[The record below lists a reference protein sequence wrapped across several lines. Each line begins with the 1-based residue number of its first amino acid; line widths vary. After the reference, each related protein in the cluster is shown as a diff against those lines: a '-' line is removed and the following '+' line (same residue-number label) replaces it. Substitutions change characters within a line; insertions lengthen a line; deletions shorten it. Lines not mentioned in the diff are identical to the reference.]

1 MFLFALTGFWRIEGL
16 RFLCFLLFLK
26 SLVLIQSR
34 FYIFNYFL
42 RNFIID
48 KINSLLV
55 ILLVFIMVMRFLASR
70 LIVKNNSYYWN
81 KVALIMILCLI
92 LLFLTP
98 SITFFY
104 VYFEFSIL
112 PIFVIIIGWGY
123 QTERVRAGL
132 ALIFYTISASI
143 PFLLFVLYSIVN
155 QKVFFFSQYFIKI
168 NFHEVH
174 WVMGLRSII
183 AFLVKLPVFMGHLWL
198 PKAHVEAPVVGSIIL
213 ASILLKLGGYGLIRL
228 SNIII
233 FNSVVSYILSVALTG
248 SALIGLICLT
258 QMDMKVIIAY
268 SSVAHMGITIGGVI
282 YLTQIGVAGALI
294 LMIAHGLRSSIIFF
308 GGNALYLRRFSR
320 SIVLRKGFLSSMPLI
335 SFFWLFTI
343 IRSIATPPIINL
355 MAEVMCISSI
365 LRFSYHNL
373 LWMILSIFLAGGYS
387 ILLYSRTQQS
397 RFFNFN
403 SFITISSGLERVIF
417 LNHLVWVLFLALR
430 LNLFII

>member
-1 MFLFALTGFWRIEGL
+1 M
-16 RFLCFLLFLK
+16 
-26 SLVLIQSR
+26 VLIQSR

-174 WVMGLRSII
+174 
-183 AFLVKLPVFMGHLWL
+183 
-198 PKAHVEAPVVGSIIL
+198 
-213 ASILLKLGGYGLIRL
+213 
-228 SNIII
+228 
-233 FNSVVSYILSVALTG
+233 
-248 SALIGLICLT
+248 
-258 QMDMKVIIAY
+258 
-268 SSVAHMGITIGGVI
+268 
-282 YLTQIGVAGALI
+282 
-294 LMIAHGLRSSIIFF
+294 
-308 GGNALYLRRFSR
+308 
-320 SIVLRKGFLSSMPLI
+320 
-335 SFFWLFTI
+335 
-343 IRSIATPPIINL
+343 
-355 MAEVMCISSI
+355 
-365 LRFSYHNL
+365 
-373 LWMILSIFLAGGYS
+373 
-387 ILLYSRTQQS
+387 
-397 RFFNFN
+397 
-403 SFITISSGLERVIF
+403 
-417 LNHLVWVLFLALR
+417 
-430 LNLFII
+430 